1 MLGID
6 PGSRLTGWGVVE
18 EEGATFCHVAS
29 GTITLPPRGS
39 LGERLGALHAEVG
52 RLVASWVPAVVVL
65 ERAFVA
71 RNVHSALRLGE
82 ARGAVLAAVGA
93 TGEALFEYAPAEV
106 KLTTVGYGRADKGAM
121 MRGVAARLGLPPR
134 QLRPDA
140 ADALALALCHLQ
152 RAPLLARVA
161 GVLAAQGGSV
171 ARGGSAGREG
181 SSRGRGAQRA
191 GAERII

>member
-18 EEGATFCHVAS
+18 EEGATFSHVAS
-29 GTITLPPRGS
+29 GTITLPPRGT

-52 RLVASWVPAVVVL
+52 RLVAAWAPAAVVL

-93 TGEALFEYAPAEV
+93 TGGALFEYAPAEV
-106 KLTTVGYGRADKGAM
+106 KLTTVGYGRADKAAM
-121 MRGVAARLGLPPR
+121 MRCVAARLGLR
-134 QLRPDA
+134 KGQLRPDA
-140 ADALALALCHLQ
+140 ADALAVALCHLH
-152 RAPLLARVA
+152 RAPLLERVA
-161 GVLAAQGGSV
+161 SALAA
-171 ARGGSAGREG
+171 
-181 SSRGRGAQRA
+181 
-191 GAERII
+191 ERLG